1 MQPLIQKI
9 HIEQDSSFACR
20 TYRTPNFETNWH
32 MHEEY
37 ELILI
42 TEGNGTA
49 LIGDYVGN
57 YNTGDIFFLSGNL
70 PHWFRKAHH
79 KMIGSAIVVHFT
91 KQFWGETFLSLPELK
106 TINQLL
112 TGPNNGI
119 QLNKNL
125 RAKIAKDLIALEKLT
140 GFNSITQL
148 LQSLYSISTSK
159 EITIITSNFSL
170 TSSSKENSVIEKIFE
185 YSLKNYLKHI
195 TLEEVA
201 ALAEMSIPTFCR
213 FFKKNIKKS
222 YFDFLQELR
231 IGHACKLL
239 QASNDNII
247 DICYNSGYNSWA
259 HFSKQFKKIKQVTPS
274 QYRKQFKAIA

>member
-9 HIEQDSSFACR
+9 HIAQDSSFACR
-20 TYRTPNFETNWH
+20 TYRTRHFETNWH
-32 MHEEY
+32 QHEEY

-42 TEGNGTA
+42 TEGQGTA

-57 YNTGDIFFLSGNL
+57 YNAGDIFFLAGNL

-91 KQFWGETFLSLPELK
+91 KQFLGEQFLLLPELK
-106 TINQLL
+106 NISQLL
-112 TGPNNGI
+112 TGTINGL
-119 QLNKNL
+119 QLQKNL
-125 RAKIAKDLIALEKLT
+125 RNKIAREISALEKQKGL
-140 GFNSITQL
+140 NSITRL
-148 LQSLYSISTSK
+148 LYCLHTIGISN
-159 EITIITSNFSL
+159 EFQVITANFSL
-170 TSSSKENSVIEKIFE
+170 NSSTKENSVIEKVFE

-195 TLEEVA
+195 TLGEVA
-201 ALAEMSIPTFCR
+201 SIAKMSIPTFCR

-239 QASNDNII
+239 QSGNQNIL

-274 QYRKQFKAIA
+274 QYRKQFKPD

>member
-9 HIEQDSSFACR
+9 HIAQDSSFACR

-32 MHEEY
+32 QHEEY

-42 TEGNGTA
+42 TEGQGTA

-57 YNTGDIFFLSGNL
+57 YTVGDIFFLAGNL

-91 KQFWGETFLSLPELK
+91 KHFLGESFLMLPELK
-106 TINQLL
+106 SVYHLL
-112 TGPNNGI
+112 TGNNNGL
-119 QLNKNL
+119 QLQKTLQN
-125 RAKIAKDLIALEKLT
+125 KIAKEISALEKLN
-140 GFNSITQL
+140 GLNSITQL
-148 LQSLYSISTSK
+148 LHCLHAISTSN
-159 EITIITSNFSL
+159 EYQVITANFSL
-170 TSSSKENSVIEKIFE
+170 TPSSKENSVIEKVFE

-201 ALAEMSIPTFCR
+201 AIAEMSIPTFCR

-239 QASNDNII
+239 QTGNHNIL
-247 DICYNSGYNSWA
+247 DVCYNSGYNSWA
-259 HFSKQFKKIKQVTPS
+259 HFSKQFKQIKQVTPS
-274 QYRKQFKAIA
+274 QYRKQFKLG

>member
-9 HIEQDSSFACR
+9 YIEQVNAFACR

-42 TEGNGTA
+42 SEGNGTA

-57 YNTGDIFFLSGNL
+57 YNTGDIFFFSGNL

-91 KQFWGETFLSLPELK
+91 KQFWGETFFSLPELK

-125 RAKIAKDLIALEKLT
+125 RAKSAKDLIELEKLT

-148 LQSLYSISTSK
+148 FQSLYSISTSK
-159 EITIITSNFSL
+159 EITIITSNFSF
-170 TSSSKENSVIEKIFE
+170 TSPSKENSVI
-185 YSLKNYLKHI
+185 
-195 TLEEVA
+195 
-201 ALAEMSIPTFCR
+201 
-213 FFKKNIKKS
+213 
-222 YFDFLQELR
+222 D
-231 IGHACKLL
+231 
-239 QASNDNII
+239 
-247 DICYNSGYNSWA
+247 
-259 HFSKQFKKIKQVTPS
+259 
-274 QYRKQFKAIA
+274 